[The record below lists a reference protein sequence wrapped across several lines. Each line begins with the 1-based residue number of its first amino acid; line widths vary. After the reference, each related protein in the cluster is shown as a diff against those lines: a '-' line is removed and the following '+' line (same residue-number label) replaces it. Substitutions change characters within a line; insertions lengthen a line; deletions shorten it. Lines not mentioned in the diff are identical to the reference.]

1 MLAVKELSEVS
12 GKALLPGFGDDE
24 EDNED
29 TISRTV
35 QEITALFRECE
46 RRLKEIHNARDE
58 GTGDEV
64 CPAEPAASWGGRA
77 GGWTE
82 GGMRWGWG
90 GWGGSG
96 VGWGW
101 VGRRGGAPPLAHRGD
116 PPS

>member
-58 GTGDEV
+58 GSGDEV
-64 CPAEPAASWGGRA
+64 CPRRARSISGRE
-77 GGWTE
+77 GGWVCE
-82 GGMRWGWG
+82 KR
-90 GWGGSG
+90 
-96 VGWGW
+96 VD
-101 VGRRGGAPPLAHRGD
+101 AK
-116 PPS
+116 

>member
-1 MLAVKELSEVS
+1 MGSDGAGFETGRAVDRVQECAVLSPSRAGGQHLEPCVACVLAVKELSEVS

-58 GTGDEV
+58 GSGDEK
-64 CPAEPAASWGGRA
+64 PH
-77 GGWTE
+77 
-82 GGMRWGWG
+82 
-90 GWGGSG
+90 
-96 VGWGW
+96 
-101 VGRRGGAPPLAHRGD
+101 HRE
-116 PPS
+116 